1 MNGNLPPP
9 IARVTAARVEIHKLA
24 RPGVK
29 KILASRDPGR
39 DELSLEPQVR
49 QLPNG
54 MRQQVQADPERTQL
68 RGRLVDPRGSAVAV
82 QSESER
88 EPADS
93 RANDDN
99 IVLVGTR
106 HV

>member
-9 IARVTAARVEIHKLA
+9 IARVTAARLGIHKLA

-54 MRQQVQADPERTQL
+54 MRQQVQADPERRQL
-68 RGRLVDPRGSAVAV
+68 RGPLGEPRGGAVAV
-82 QSESER
+82 KGESGR
-88 EPADS
+88 RPADS

-99 IVLVGTR
+99 IVLVGT
-106 HV
+106 